1 MSQIDFILGPADLTI
16 HRVTGWDHPSVDQSQ
31 DQAET
36 LSRRAF
42 TLKWRCCLDER
53 MDLEISRIT
62 DCASWHTVVGME
74 YSTVFNKC
82 SSPVNWEEPDLLICF
97 MVCKDKKAPER
108 RMDTSGLAE
117 AVSLEHLM
125 FPSVLA
131 LLFSL
136 STIQSTKKTNLRCII
151 YGKTYT

>member
-74 YSTVFNKC
+74 YSTVFDKC
-82 SSPVNWEEPDLLICF
+82 SSPVCWEEPSLIHISILVGRARF
-97 MVCKDKKAPER
+97 ELA
-108 RMDTSGLAE
+108 TNGLKE
-117 AVSLEHLM
+117 
-125 FPSVLA
+125 
-131 LLFSL
+131 
-136 STIQSTKKTNLRCII
+136 
-151 YGKTYT
+151 

>member
-74 YSTVFNKC
+74 YSTEFDKC
-82 SSPVNWEEPDLLICF
+82 SSPVNWEEPKTACNRYGSNSGF
-97 MVCKDKKAPER
+97 ER
-108 RMDTSGLAE
+108 AKSRGFE
-117 AVSLEHLM
+117 
-125 FPSVLA
+125 
-131 LLFSL
+131 
-136 STIQSTKKTNLRCII
+136 TN
-151 YGKTYT
+151 GV